1 MSESLGEI
9 YEGRFSDR
17 DAAAKFEIWRE
28 IVKFLS
34 RWIDPEQPVLDV
46 ACDRAYFLR
55 WVQASERWATD
66 IRDVSDTLPP
76 DVEFVRAS
84 GLELESALRWQAIRH
99 DLHEQLPRA
108 SRLE

>member
-17 DAAAKFEIWRE
+17 EAAAKFEIWRE
-28 IVKFLS
+28 IVRFLS

-66 IRDVSDTLPP
+66 IRDV
-76 DVEFVRAS
+76 
-84 GLELESALRWQAIRH
+84 QRH
-99 DLHEQLPRA
+99 APA
-108 SRLE
+108 